1 MKQQAFPGHELR
13 ARREELGLSLEE
25 AFERTRIPMR
35 QIVALECGDLRAMP
49 GPCFVSGFL
58 KTYCQ
63 FLELDAQPYINA
75 YHALNR
81 PSLAL
86 FRRAHETAQPHRPAW
101 LGDMATWTAISL
113 FLVFMWFA
121 YSTVV
126 QPKSDPSDTKVN
138 AGAVEKVHHVKPTPR
153 NTPGF

>member
-25 AFERTRIPMR
+25 AFEGTRIPVR
-35 QIVALECGDLRAMP
+35 QIVALESGDLLSMP

-63 FLELDAQPYINA
+63 FLQIDAQPYINV
-75 YHALNR
+75 YLALNR

-86 FRRAHETAQPHRPAW
+86 FRRSNDTRSKQPAW
-101 LGDMATWTAISL
+101 VGDAVTWTAISL

-126 QPKSDPSDTKVN
+126 QPKSDPSDKKVN